1 MPAAQYPNLDGYNLT
16 FCSQILVLFFCSL
29 KMVPL
34 IILNFMLEDILVAV
48 AFEVEPDFG
57 LDLIT
62 AIDTTLGAEDVPFY
76 PKEM

>member
-1 MPAAQYPNLDGYNLT
+1 
-16 FCSQILVLFFCSL
+16 
-29 KMVPL
+29 MVPL

>member
-1 MPAAQYPNLDGYNLT
+1 MNGPTHYFEFYAGRY
-16 FCSQILVLFFCSL
+16 
-29 KMVPL
+29 
-34 IILNFMLEDILVAV
+34 LVAA